1 VLYIGIS
8 AMSLI
13 WFKVVFVIEK
23 SKKRENGR
31 MYQYVV
37 VLKAVELERVKL
49 FPELLLK

>member
-1 VLYIGIS
+1 ML
-8 AMSLI
+8 LR

-23 SKKRENGR
+23 TKKRGKWS

-37 VLKAVELERVKL
+37 VLKAVELEKVKL